1 MNYIEQMKAYIAKE
15 EEILSGLDLDSVNNL
30 MNVLEKAR
38 KDGRTVFICGNG
50 GSAATASHFVCDFC
64 KGVSLNQ
71 EKKYNFEC
79 LSDNTPLMTAI
90 ANDIGYDDIFVIPLK
105 AKMHP
110 GDVVVGISGSGNSEN
125 VVRALSPNRRW
136 SRHLRPKL
144 PPPPSSW
151 SSGRC
156 PRVSGPIFW
165 RGSRR
170 RWGWEPCCWPMA
182 VGSKGLSAS
191 RVHWPGLA
199 TSPNLAAGGLLSAA

>member
-15 EEILSGLDLDSVNNL
+15 EEVLSGLDLDSVNNL

-64 KGVSLNQ
+64 KGVSLNK

-125 VVRALSPNRRW
+125 VVRALRYAAD
-136 SRHLRPKL
+136 HGGVTAAL
-144 PPPPSSW
+144 
-151 SSGRC
+151 
-156 PRVSGPIFW
+156 
-165 RGSRR
+165 
-170 RWGWEPCCWPMA
+170 
-182 VGSKGLSAS
+182 VGYD
-191 RVHWPGLA
+191 
-199 TSPNLAAGGLLSAA
+199 GGKLLSLADCTVHVNVDNMQIVEDVHMILDHMMMYILANSEK